1 MRGRIG
7 NALDTG
13 KGPTVMMAWM
23 SLLLLAAPAQSDKKE
38 AKWLT
43 KYQEAL
49 QLAQK
54 EGKPLVVDGSRVG

>member
-1 MRGRIG
+1 MGM
-7 NALDTG
+7 G
-13 KGPTVMMAWM
+13 KGPPMIHAFMTIV
-23 SLLLLAAPAQSDKKE
+23 LLAVPAQADKDKKE

-54 EGKPLVVDGSRVG
+54 EGKPLVIDAGRAG

>member
-1 MRGRIG
+1 
-7 NALDTG
+7 
-13 KGPTVMMAWM
+13 MMHAWM
-23 SLLLLAAPAQSDKKE
+23 MLVLFASPAQAEKKE

>member
-1 MRGRIG
+1 
-7 NALDTG
+7 
-13 KGPTVMMAWM
+13 MMHAWI
-23 SLLLLAAPAQSDKKE
+23 SLLLLAAPAQAEKKE

-54 EGKPLVVDGSRVG
+54 EGKPLVVDGSRAG